1 MKRTVNPGVVIE
13 HACLGGLEHHG
24 SAAQVHN
31 LDPER
36 QIVIGKSSGAMAP
49 RFHFDGDGRI
59 IQPCRDG
66 VLSLIGLRGLVGQ
79 GPKPSSSAGL
89 NQQQWDQERSSGHHA
104 RRLSYR
110 F

>member
-1 MKRTVNPGVVIE
+1 
-13 HACLGGLEHHG
+13 
-24 SAAQVHN
+24 
-31 LDPER
+31 
-36 QIVIGKSSGAMAP
+36 
-49 RFHFDGDGRI
+49 
-59 IQPCRDG
+59 